1 MINLKFKSLDVEGFQ
16 SIGKASLDFTNLG
29 TCLITGKNN
38 ADNKTRSNGSGKS
51 SLIVSLIWCLFG
63 STPNGIKN
71 EVVNTFYNKGC
82 SVFVNFDVDNVNYKI
97 RRSVKHKEY
106 KTGLSILKNDED
118 ISAKNKKDSNDI
130 IKEILNIDQD
140 LFLQLIFLSQGFS
153 NRFALYTPKVRKEL
167 LESLYNIDND
177 LNKFCENIKI
187 KESEN
192 KNKYFEINNNKVKL
206 ETTKNNAINNIA
218 QFNGNINSL
227 QQQISE
233 LKNTNTNITQNE
245 LDSYTANIEEL
256 RKRYDDIMS
265 KKTSLQIKLSNVQN
279 EINNLQSNK
288 YALNNKINELRSNQ
302 KSNICP
308 TCGQVITNAE
318 EHNHNIDEQIKE
330 IDITIS
336 DVNDKI
342 MSYNSKLDLMKQKLS
357 KLTNSFNDINK
368 DISTINSTYQNK
380 LSQFKVQVEKEANI
394 TSFENQ
400 IKQFVDLINS
410 NNIEIQKCEES
421 IKNIEKELVDVT
433 EKLDVISNIIR
444 LSGNQ
449 FKAYLLE
456 DIINQLNI
464 ELEQLSKSLFD
475 DRIIKITCDN
485 KLDILLNDKYY
496 EQLSGGEQRKCDI
509 GLIIAQRKLAQ
520 KMQSVSSNILIM
532 DEIFDGLDDV
542 SFNIVLDLLSDEMQD
557 VEDNIIISHRNI
569 DEIPFDHKIEV
580 IKNKNNISE
589 VNIY

>member
-97 RRSVKHKEY
+97 RRSIKHKEY

-206 ETTKNNAINNIA
+206 ETTKNNATNNIA

-245 LDSYTANIEEL
+245 LDGYTANIEEL
-256 RKRYDDIMS
+256 RKQYDDVMF
-265 KKTSLQIKLSNVQN
+265 KKTSLQIKLSSVQN

-318 EHNHNIDEQIKE
+318 EHNHKIDEQIKE

-357 KLTNSFNDINK
+357 KLTNSLNDINK

-394 TSFENQ
+394 ASFENQ

-410 NNIEIQKCEES
+410 NNIEIQNCEES

-456 DIINQLNI
+456 DIINHLNI

>member
-97 RRSVKHKEY
+97 RRSIKHKEY

-177 LNKFCENIKI
+177 LNKFCENIRI

-206 ETTKNNAINNIA
+206 ETTKNNATNNIA
-218 QFNGNINSL
+218 QFDGSINSL
-227 QQQISE
+227 QQQILE

-245 LDSYTANIEEL
+245 LDGYTTNIEEL
-256 RKRYDDIMS
+256 RKHYDDIMS

-288 YALNNKINELRSNQ
+288 YALNNKINELQSNQ
-302 KSNICP
+302 KNNICP
-308 TCGQVITNAE
+308 TCGQVIINAE
-318 EHNHNIDEQIKE
+318 EHNHNINEQIKE

-336 DVNDKI
+336 DINDKI

-357 KLTNSFNDINK
+357 KLTSNLNDTNNN
-368 DISTINSTYQNK
+368 ISTINSTYQNK

-394 TSFENQ
+394 ASFENQ
-400 IKQFVDLINS
+400 IKQFLDLINS
-410 NNIEIQKCEES
+410 NNIEIQNCEES
-421 IKNIEKELVDVT
+421 IKKIEKELVDVT

>member
-97 RRSVKHKEY
+97 RRSIKHKEY

-206 ETTKNNAINNIA
+206 ETTKNNATNNIA

-245 LDSYTANIEEL
+245 LDGYTANIEEL
-256 RKRYDDIMS
+256 RKHYDDIMS

-288 YALNNKINELRSNQ
+288 YTLNNKINELRSNQ

-308 TCGQVITNAE
+308 TCGQVIINAE

-357 KLTNSFNDINK
+357 KLTNSLNDINN

-410 NNIEIQKCEES
+410 NNIEIQNCEES
-421 IKNIEKELVDVT
+421 IKKIEKELIDVT

>member
-16 SIGKASLDFTNLG
+16 SIGKVSLDFTNLG

-97 RRSVKHKEY
+97 RRSIKHKEY

-192 KNKYFEINNNKVKL
+192 KNKYFEINNNKVKF
-206 ETTKNNAINNIA
+206 ETTKNNATNNIT
-218 QFNGNINSL
+218 QFNNNINSL
-227 QQQISE
+227 QQQILE

-245 LDSYTANIEEL
+245 LDEYTTNIEEL

-308 TCGQVITNAE
+308 TCGQVIINAE

-330 IDITIS
+330 IDIIIS
-336 DVNDKI
+336 DANDKI

-357 KLTNSFNDINK
+357 KLNNSLNDINK

-410 NNIEIQKCEES
+410 NNIEIQNCEES
-421 IKNIEKELVDVT
+421 IKKIEKELVDVT

>member
-16 SIGKASLDFTNLG
+16 SIGKVSLDFTNLG

-97 RRSVKHKEY
+97 RRSIKHKEY

-192 KNKYFEINNNKVKL
+192 KNKYFEINNNKVKF
-206 ETTKNNAINNIA
+206 ETTKNNATNNIT
-218 QFNGNINSL
+218 QFNNNINSL
-227 QQQISE
+227 QQQILE

-245 LDSYTANIEEL
+245 LDEYITNIEEL

-308 TCGQVITNAE
+308 TCGQVIINAE

-330 IDITIS
+330 IDIIIS
-336 DVNDKI
+336 DANDKI

-357 KLTNSFNDINK
+357 KLNNSLNDINK

-410 NNIEIQKCEES
+410 NNIEIQNCEES
-421 IKNIEKELVDVT
+421 IKKIEKELVDVT